1 MKKIVF
7 SLCFV
12 SILLSLVGCE
22 KPTYVPSTEE
32 PVITLE
38 PDTLHLLIG
47 QIDTLTAVI
56 TPANTEI
63 TISIWE
69 SNNTKVAK
77 VDTNGVVTA
86 RAEGEAVITLTT
98 NIGSAQCV
106 VNVQSGTLTI
116 NKEAIECNVYETTQ
130 LTVTKPEHKATARV
144 SWKSS
149 NSAVASVDSKGN
161 VTGVAAGNAV
171 ITASVSGCKPVE
183 CSIKVNDVPLTYNRK
198 HLIEHFTG
206 DQCGYCP
213 YGMYSIVD
221 YLETATTPTIW
232 VSHHA
237 GFNEDEYTIAESW
250 ELVSALGVSGAP
262 AMAMN
267 RSNQEPGLIFHPG
280 YLPEITI
287 KDKNKAAVSVNIKHS
302 YDAASRKMDITVS
315 GESSFATDGKFLLSV
330 LVKENRLV
338 GKQADYY
345 YAWGDYMWK
354 EFMHARVIRGMLT
367 AALGDTIVMEN
378 KTYSKTYSY
387 TIPTGWVPENC
398 CVVAYVTPVSNQPVI
413 NAEQVVLV
421 EGTTGGEE
429 YNPYGITESKGP
441 SKNITFQS
449 LQTTKYAEDNLLE
462 IKLISNTK
470 VSTAHGSAQPL
481 AVLYLNTEADVLAPG
496 TYPIQEGDAMG
507 TITAGYRIDEK
518 TSFGGAL
525 LIYAISEYL
534 ASGQIAPAHIW
545 RMLSGEMVVD
555 EQGNINLN
563 IKTCSG
569 TTVTGSYNAET
580 SSSVAVKQNISSE
593 ILILKDHN
601 NLSKNILTNIK

>member
-7 SLCFV
+7 SLCIV

-56 TPANTEI
+56 TPANTEV
-63 TISIWE
+63 TIAIWE

-98 NIGSAQCV
+98 DIGSAQCV

-116 NKEAIECNVYETTQ
+116 NKETIECNVYETTQ

-267 RSNQEPGLIFHPG
+267 RTTQEPGLIFHPG
-280 YLPEITI
+280 YLSEITI
-287 KDKNKAAVSVNIKHS
+287 KDKDKAAVSVKLQHT
-302 YDAASRKMDITVS
+302 YDADSRKMNITVS
-315 GESSFATDGKFLLSV
+315 GESSFATDAKFLLSV

-367 AALGDTIVMEN
+367 PATGDTIVMN
-378 KTYSKTYSY
+378 KQVYSKTYSY

-441 SKNITFQS
+441 SKNITFQQAQVNKIEGKS
-449 LQTTKYAEDNLLE
+449 LLE
-462 IKLISNTK
+462 VLLLSNTK
-470 VSTAHGSAQPL
+470 VSTAYGDAQPVASMYVHTDAATL
-481 AVLYLNTEADVLAPG
+481 SAG
-496 TYPIQEGDAMG
+496 TYPIKEDGSMG
-507 TITAGYRIDEK
+507 SIQAGYRIDEK
-518 TSFGGAL
+518 ASFGGSL
-525 LIYAISEYL
+525 IIYAHSEYL
-534 ASGQIAPAHIW
+534 SNGQIASTHIW
-545 RMLSGEMVVD
+545 RMLGGEMVVD
-555 EQGNINLN
+555 EAGNITLN

-569 TTVTGSYNAET
+569 TTVTGTYTAGGASLLPKLNKTTEW
-580 SSSVAVKQNISSE
+580 KQYIDLNKGIN
-593 ILILKDHN
+593 K
-601 NLSKNILTNIK
+601 

>member
-7 SLCFV
+7 SLCMV
-12 SILLSLVGCE
+12 SALLGLVGCE

-47 QIDTLTAVI
+47 QIDTLTAAI

-98 NIGSAQCV
+98 NIGSARCV

-130 LTVTKPEHKATARV
+130 LTVTKPEHKATARI

-237 GFNEDEYTIAESW
+237 GFNEDAYTIAESW

-267 RSNQEPGLIFHPG
+267 RTTQDPGLIFHPG

-287 KDKNKAAVSVNIKHS
+287 KDKNKAAMSVNIQHT
-302 YDAASRKMDITVS
+302 YDADSRKMNVTVS
-315 GESSFATDGKFLLSV
+315 GESSFATDAKFLLSV

-441 SKNITFQS
+441 SKNITFHAVEVS
-449 LQTTKYAEDNLLE
+449 RIEDENLLE
-462 IKLISNTK
+462 VLLLSSTT
-470 VSTAHGSAQPL
+470 VSTAYGNAQPVATIYVHTDATTL
-481 AVLYLNTEADVLAPG
+481 SAG
-496 TYPIQEGDAMG
+496 TYPVKEDGSKGSIQ
-507 TITAGYRIDEK
+507 AGYRIDEK
-518 TSFGGAL
+518 TSFGGSL
-525 LIYAISEYL
+525 LLYAVSEYL
-534 ASGQIAPAHIW
+534 ANGQLAPAHIW
-545 RMLSGEMVVD
+545 RMNEGEMVVD
-555 EQGNINLN
+555 EAGNITLN
-563 IKTCSG
+563 FTTYNG
-569 TTVTGSYNAET
+569 TEVT
-580 SSSVAVKQNISSE
+580 SSYQSSAASVIAKKHVKSNI
-593 ILILKDHN
+593 LQFPNKFLN
-601 NLSKNILTNIK
+601 TTKNICK

>member
-1 MKKIVF
+1 MKKILF
-7 SLCFV
+7 SLCII
-12 SILLSLVGCE
+12 SALLGLVGCE

-98 NIGSAQCV
+98 NIGSARCV

-130 LTVTKPEHKATARV
+130 LTVTKPEHKATARI

-237 GFNEDEYTIAESW
+237 GFNEDAYTIAESW

-287 KDKNKAAVSVNIKHS
+287 KDKNKAAMSVNIQHT
-302 YDAASRKMDITVS
+302 YDADSRKMNVTVN
-315 GESSFATDGKFLLSV
+315 GESSFATDAKFLLSV

-387 TIPTGWVPENC
+387 TIPAGWVPENC

-441 SKNITFQS
+441 SKNITFHAVEVS
-449 LQTTKYAEDNLLE
+449 RIEDENLLE
-462 IKLISNTK
+462 VLLLSNTT
-470 VSTAHGSAQPL
+470 VSTAYGNAQPVATIYVHTDATTL
-481 AVLYLNTEADVLAPG
+481 SAG
-496 TYPIQEGDAMG
+496 TYPVKEDGSKGSIQ
-507 TITAGYRIDEK
+507 AGYRIDEK
-518 TSFGGAL
+518 TSFGGSL
-525 LIYAISEYL
+525 LLYAVSEYL
-534 ASGQIAPAHIW
+534 ANGQLAPAHIW
-545 RMLSGEMVVD
+545 RMNEGEMVVD
-555 EQGNINLN
+555 EAGNITLN
-563 IKTCSG
+563 FTTYNG
-569 TTVTGSYNAET
+569 TEVT
-580 SSSVAVKQNISSE
+580 SSYQSSAASVIAKKHVKSNI
-593 ILILKDHN
+593 LQFPNKFLN
-601 NLSKNILTNIK
+601 TTKNICK

>member
-1 MKKIVF
+1 MKKILF
-7 SLCFV
+7 SLCII
-12 SILLSLVGCE
+12 SALLGLVGCE

-98 NIGSAQCV
+98 NIGSARCV

-237 GFNEDEYTIAESW
+237 GFNEDAYTIAESW

-287 KDKNKAAVSVNIKHS
+287 KDKNKAAMSVNIQHT
-302 YDAASRKMDITVS
+302 YDADSRKMNVTVS
-315 GESSFATDGKFLLSV
+315 GESSFATDAKFLLSV

-387 TIPTGWVPENC
+387 TIPAGWVPENC

-441 SKNITFQS
+441 SKNITFHAVEVS
-449 LQTTKYAEDNLLE
+449 RIEDENLLE
-462 IKLISNTK
+462 VLLLSNTT
-470 VSTAHGSAQPL
+470 VSTAYGNAQPVATIYVHTGATTL
-481 AVLYLNTEADVLAPG
+481 SAG
-496 TYPIQEGDAMG
+496 TYPVKEDGSKGSIQ
-507 TITAGYRIDEK
+507 AGYRIDEK
-518 TSFGGAL
+518 TSFGGSL
-525 LIYAISEYL
+525 LLYAVSEYL
-534 ASGQIAPAHIW
+534 ANGQLAPAHIW
-545 RMLSGEMVVD
+545 RMNEGEMVVD
-555 EQGNINLN
+555 EAGNITLN
-563 IKTCSG
+563 FTTYNG
-569 TTVTGSYNAET
+569 TEVT
-580 SSSVAVKQNISSE
+580 SSYQSSAASVIAKKHVKSNI
-593 ILILKDHN
+593 LQFPNKFLN
-601 NLSKNILTNIK
+601 TTKNICK

>member
-1 MKKIVF
+1 MKKILF
-7 SLCFV
+7 SLCII
-12 SILLSLVGCE
+12 SALLGLVGCE

-287 KDKNKAAVSVNIKHS
+287 KDKNKAAVSVEIKHS
-302 YDAASRKMDITVS
+302 YDAASRKMNVTVS
-315 GESSFATDGKFLLSV
+315 GESSFTTDAKFLLSV

-387 TIPTGWVPENC
+387 TIPAGWVPENC

-441 SKNITFQS
+441 SKNITFHAVEVS
-449 LQTTKYAEDNLLE
+449 RIEDENLLE
-462 IKLISNTK
+462 VILVSNTK
-470 VSTAHGSAQPL
+470 VSTFLYGNAQPVATIYVHTDATTL
-481 AVLYLNTEADVLAPG
+481 SAG
-496 TYPIQEGDAMG
+496 TYPVKEDGSKGSIQ
-507 TITAGYRIDEK
+507 AGYRIDEK
-518 TSFGGAL
+518 TSFGGSL
-525 LIYAISEYL
+525 LVYAVSDYL
-534 ASGQIAPAHIW
+534 AMGQIAPAHIW
-545 RMLSGEMVVD
+545 RMQGGEMVVD

-569 TTVTGSYNAET
+569 TTVTGTYTAGGASLLPKLNKTTEW
-580 SSSVAVKQNISSE
+580 KQYIDLNKG
-593 ILILKDHN
+593 LK
-601 NLSKNILTNIK
+601 K